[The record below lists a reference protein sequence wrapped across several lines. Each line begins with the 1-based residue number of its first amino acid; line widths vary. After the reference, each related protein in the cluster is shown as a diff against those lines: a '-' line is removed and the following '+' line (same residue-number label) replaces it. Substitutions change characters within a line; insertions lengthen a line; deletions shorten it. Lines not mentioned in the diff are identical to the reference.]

1 MVLNTIYIFV
11 ILRCMHLA
19 RICFWRTLNWWY
31 DICTWMSQYNLIC
44 SYYICSLFS
53 HQSSSLQGISF
64 FQVRDAWFFFFFKAV
79 LFSYP
84 FVSSLTPS
92 SNLPGIQLTM
102 LLKCILNWSSRL
114 LCNRSLSPY
123 LHTFLLYPYF
133 TFLILYSRIEWSF

>member
-1 MVLNTIYIFV
+1 MYAPSQNLLLTNTELMIWHLYLDVAIQLNLFLLYLFFIFPPIFFPPGNF
-11 ILRCMHLA
+11 ILPSQRCM
-19 RICFWRTLNWWY
+19 
-31 DICTWMSQYNLIC
+31 
-44 SYYICSLFS
+44 
-53 HQSSSLQGISF
+53 
-64 FQVRDAWFFFFFKAV
+64 VFFFFKAV
-79 LFSYP
+79 PFSYP